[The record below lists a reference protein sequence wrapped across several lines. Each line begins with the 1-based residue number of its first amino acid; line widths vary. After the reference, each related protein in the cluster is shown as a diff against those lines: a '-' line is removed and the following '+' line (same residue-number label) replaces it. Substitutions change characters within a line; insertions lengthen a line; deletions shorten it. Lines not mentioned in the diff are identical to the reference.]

1 MASVSSQDELL
12 ASLISGEE
20 ARAEAAALELARRG
34 ESVLSQL
41 KPLLHSKDA
50 DERWWAVRTL
60 AQMSRPRLEWLAQA
74 LSDESAEVR
83 GAAALAL
90 TAHPDSVM
98 APALVRILDDD
109 DSMVRTL
116 AVHALVAIGKPAVP
130 TLLEA
135 FQSSQLRGRIQGMRA
150 LAEIQDHRAIPLM
163 MKSMDENSAMLHYWA
178 QEGLER
184 LGLNMVYIKPE

>member
-12 ASLISGEE
+12 TSLVSGEE
-20 ARAEAAALELARRG
+20 ARAEAAALELAQRG
-34 ESVLSQL
+34 ESVLPQL
-41 KPLLHSKDA
+41 KSLLHSRDA

-60 AQMSRPRLEWLAQA
+60 AQMSKPRKEWLTQA
-74 LSDESAEVR
+74 LGDESAEVR

-90 TAHPDSVM
+90 TAHPDSSV
-98 APALVRILDDD
+98 APALVQILDDD

-116 AVHALVAIGKPAVP
+116 AVHALVAIGKAAVP

-135 FQSSQLRGRIQGMRA
+135 FQSSQLRGRIQSMRA

-163 MKSMDENSAMLHYWA
+163 MKSMDDDSAMLHYWA